1 MKPALTTLLLSM
13 SLLSA
18 CATLPPPLS
27 WAELNARALPLP
39 GLRVAYGEAAP
50 QFGELRLPAGRGP
63 FPVVVLIHGGCW
75 LQQFDYRHA
84 TRVADALL
92 PLGVAVWTIEYR
104 RLGDDGGGWP
114 HTLLDVARATDHLR
128 VLAQTQ
134 PLDLGRVIAMGHSAG
149 GQLALWLAARAQL
162 PADSPLYRPDPLP
175 LRGVLGLAPITDL
188 AAYRIGPAG
197 SCHSAVEPLLGGTPE
212 EQPARYA
219 QASPLALL
227 PLGVPQQL
235 VQGARDPIVAA
246 DSVAAYARAAQ
257 AQGDT
262 VALHTVDAAGHF
274 ELVAP
279 GSVAWPV
286 ITRALQAL
294 LAP

>member
-1 MKPALTTLLLSM
+1 MKLLTTLLLSM

-27 WAELNARALPLP
+27 WQELNARALPLAAP
-39 GLRVAYGEAAP
+39 RIPYGEAAP

-128 VLAQTQ
+128 ALAQTQ

-149 GQLALWLAARAQL
+149 GQLALWLAARTQL

-279 GSVAWPV
+279 GSVAWPA

>member
-1 MKPALTTLLLSM
+1 MRNLAALLVLM

-27 WAELNARALPLP
+27 WKELDARALPLP
-39 GLRVAYGEAAP
+39 GLRIAYGEAAP

-92 PLGVAVWTIEYR
+92 PLGVAVWTLEYR
-104 RLGDDGGGWP
+104 RLGDAGGGWP
-114 HTLLDVARATDHLR
+114 NTLLDVAQATDHLR
-128 VLAQTQ
+128 VLAQTY
-134 PLDLGRVIAMGHSAG
+134 PLDLERVIAMGHSAG
-149 GQLALWLAARAQL
+149 GQLALWLAARPQL
-162 PADSPLYRPDPLP
+162 PPDSALYRPDPLP

-188 AAYRIGPAG
+188 VRYRIGPAG

-212 EQPARYA
+212 EHPARYA

-227 PLGVPQQL
+227 PLRVPQQL
-235 VQGARDPIVAA
+235 VQGARDPIVSA
-246 DSVAAYARAAQ
+246 DSVADYARAAE

-262 VALHTVDAAGHF
+262 VQLHRVDAAGHF

-279 GSVAWPV
+279 GSVAWPT
-286 ITRALQAL
+286 IARALQAL